1 MTNLGR
7 FVAGGCLQLKCEE
20 KENGHEGPRQ
30 TNTRELWERSSQ
42 MGLGWQRERED
53 SEAEIAE
60 KMAQVICA
68 KPRMN
73 WGKVLSRRA
82 NDQLVEN
89 EGVR

>member
-1 MTNLGR
+1 MRKRKTDTRDPVRRRLESSG
-7 FVAGGCLQLKCEE
+7 KC
-20 KENGHEGPRQ
+20 R
-30 TNTRELWERSSQ
+30 ERSSQ